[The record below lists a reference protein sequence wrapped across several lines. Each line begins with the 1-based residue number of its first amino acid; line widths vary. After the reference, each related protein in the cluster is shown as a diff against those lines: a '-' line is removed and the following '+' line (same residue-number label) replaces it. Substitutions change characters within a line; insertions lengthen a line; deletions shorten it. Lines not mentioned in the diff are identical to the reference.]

1 MIPARPSLSGL
12 RKARGRFVQTRE
24 DKKAYV
30 AELSDKFGRAT
41 SVFVADYKGLSV
53 VDVEKLRAALRESE
67 DCEYQV
73 ARNTLLR
80 RAAEGN
86 NASLLEEH
94 FSGPTAVALSY
105 GDPVGLAKVL
115 VEYAEE
121 HDDFEI
127 KGAELDG
134 KALGPGEVAHL
145 ATLPN
150 LLELRGKLVGLLQ
163 APATKLVRL
172 LNEPGGQLARLM
184 AARKD
189 SLEE

>member
-1 MIPARPSLSGL
+1 M
-12 RKARGRFVQTRE
+12 QTRE
-24 DKKAYV
+24 NKKAYV

-53 VDVEKLRAALRESE
+53 ADVQKLRATLRETE

-86 NASLLEEH
+86 DASLLEEH
-94 FSGPTAVALSY
+94 FTGPTAVALSY
-105 GDPVGLAKVL
+105 GDPVSLAKVL
-115 VEYAEE
+115 VDYAED
-121 HDDFEI
+121 HDAFEI

-150 LLELRGKLVGLLQ
+150 LQELRGKLVGLLQ
-163 APATKLVRL
+163 APASKLVRL
-172 LNEPGGQLARLM
+172 LNEPGGQLARLV

>member
-1 MIPARPSLSGL
+1 ML
-12 RKARGRFVQTRE
+12 TRE
-24 DKKAYV
+24 GKKEYV
-30 AELSDKFGRAT
+30 AELSEKFSRAT

-53 VDVEKLRAALRESE
+53 ADVQKLREALRASD

-86 NASLLEEH
+86 GASLLEEH
-94 FSGPTAVALSY
+94 FKGPTAVALSY

-115 VEYAEE
+115 VDYAED

-134 KALGPGEVAHL
+134 KALGPSEVAHL

-150 LLELRGKLVGLLQ
+150 LQELRGKLVGLLQ

-184 AARKD
+184 SARKD
-189 SLEE
+189 SIEE

>member
-1 MIPARPSLSGL
+1 MDLFGHHADQQLQQQAPLAERLRPRSLDEFIGQDAIL
-12 RKARGRFVQTRE
+12 GPGR
-24 DKKAYV
+24 
-30 AELSDKFGRAT
+30 
-41 SVFVADYKGLSV
+41 
-53 VDVEKLRAALRESE
+53 
-67 DCEYQV
+67 
-73 ARNTLLR
+73 LLR

-86 NASLLEEH
+86 GASLLEEH
-94 FSGPTAVALSY
+94 FKGPTAVALSY

-115 VEYAEE
+115 VDYAED

-134 KALGPGEVAHL
+134 KALGPSEVAHL

-150 LLELRGKLVGLLQ
+150 LQELRGKLVGLLQ

-184 AARKD
+184 SARKD
-189 SLEE
+189 SIEE